1 MNNFSIVIPVH
12 NEVENIPILASE
24 IELALNS
31 LDCEWECIWVDD
43 GSTDLS
49 WNELKILGPLHKGIK
64 LSRNFGQSSAIMA
77 GCDLA
82 KFDLIVTLDSDLQN
96 DPRDIPRILEALNSN
111 LDCVCGIRRNRKD
124 RLISR
129 KIPSKIANK
138 LAQYVTGIR
147 VTDLGCTLKVFR
159 KYLISDSRLI
169 GEMHRVLPVYF
180 HMSGAKLS
188 EIDVNHRE
196 RRFGKSKYGLNR
208 IFKFIA
214 DILLAKVMN
223 KISTRP
229 LYLFGSIALML
240 VLTGLVSFILFIIKM
255 FDSDN
260 YLYSSQIE
268 IDLATFCAVFVFG
281 SINIVLLGLLAEVII
296 RKSDNSSELIKFNVI
311 EEKN

>member
-24 IELALNS
+24 IELALNP

-124 RLISR
+124 HLISR

-147 VTDLGCTLKVFR
+147 ITDLGCTLKVFR

-240 VLTGLVSFILFIIKM
+240 LLTGLVSFILFIIKM

-260 YLYSSQIE
+260 YLYSSQVE

>member
-96 DPRDIPRILEALNSN
+96 DPRDIPRILQALNSN

-196 RRFGKSKYGLNR
+196 RRFGRSKYGLNR

-240 VLTGLVSFILFIIKM
+240 LLTGLVSFILFIIKM
-255 FDSDN
+255 FDSNN
-260 YLYSSQIE
+260 YLYSSQVE

>member
-240 VLTGLVSFILFIIKM
+240 LLTGLVSFILFIIKM

>member
-124 RLISR
+124 HLISR

-147 VTDLGCTLKVFR
+147 ITDLGCTLKVFR

-169 GEMHRVLPVYF
+169 GDMHRVLPVYF

-240 VLTGLVSFILFIIKM
+240 LLTGLVSFILFIIKM

-260 YLYSSQIE
+260 YLYSSQVE

-296 RKSDNSSELIKFNVI
+296 RKSDNSIELIKFNVI
-311 EEKN
+311 EETN